1 MNSNDGDAWM
11 AARNE
16 EKRITGIIQEVLSI
30 AEEEM
35 RDELPTSE
43 KENIE
48 YMIHVLKR
56 SFTNRG
62 IEMEVNADEDSN

>member
-1 MNSNDGDAWM
+1 MNSNDGDVWI

-43 KENIE
+43 KENID

-56 SFTNRG
+56 SFKNRG
-62 IEMEVNADEDSN
+62 IEMEVNADAEI

>member
-1 MNSNDGDAWM
+1 MNSNDGDGWM

-16 EKRITGIIQEVLSI
+16 EKRIMGIIQEVLSI

-43 KENIE
+43 KENID
-48 YMIHVLKR
+48 YMIYVLKR
-56 SFTNRG
+56 SFKNRG
-62 IEMEVNADEDSN
+62 IEIK